1 MKNLLILGD
10 SISKGILF
18 DSIKEKYMLYNDSFV
33 KKICRLYPEN
43 VISKTQFGATIRHA
57 YKYIN
62 EKVKISEFDYI
73 IMEYGG
79 NDCDFNWNEIAD
91 NPYKEHKP
99 KTLLNEYSD
108 IMEELIVKIV
118 SYGKKIILS
127 TLPPIDSKRYFN
139 FITQNDKIKGE
150 RILIWLK
157 NIENISRWQESYNN
171 IIWKNAIKHHCL
183 ILDIRAPFLESLNC
197 TEYLC
202 KDGIHPNE
210 KGHELIYTTIKNTFN
225 I

>member
-33 KKICRLYPEN
+33 KKIYRLYPEN

-99 KTLLNEYSD
+99 K
-108 IMEELIVKIV
+108 MEKK
-118 SYGKKIILS
+118 SY
-127 TLPPIDSKRYFN
+127 Y
-139 FITQNDKIKGE
+139 Q
-150 RILIWLK
+150 
-157 NIENISRWQESYNN
+157 
-171 IIWKNAIKHHCL
+171 HC
-183 ILDIRAPFLESLNC
+183 RR
-197 TEYLC
+197 
-202 KDGIHPNE
+202 
-210 KGHELIYTTIKNTFN
+210 
-225 I
+225 